1 MRLLSA
7 MLVAGVLTYT
17 GVLIAL
23 AGLAAGLGFG
33 LLRKPWSR
41 GRGRG
46 LGLAIGW
53 ASWSTLT
60 AGLRTG
66 RPNPTLYG

>member
-7 MLVAGVLTYT
+7 MLVVGVLTYT
-17 GVLIAL
+17 AVLIAL

-41 GRGRG
+41 GRG

-60 AGLRTG
+60 AGVRTG
-66 RPNPTLYG
+66 RPNPSLYG